1 MILTPEMIEAG
12 AVAMANFD
20 ASLVGCPVLK
30 NIDEFRFD
38 KDRNEYIRRAKI
50 VLEAAISASTGEKA

>member
-1 MILTPEMIEAG
+1 MILTSEMIEAG

-38 KDRNEYIRRAKI
+38 SDRDEYLRRAKI